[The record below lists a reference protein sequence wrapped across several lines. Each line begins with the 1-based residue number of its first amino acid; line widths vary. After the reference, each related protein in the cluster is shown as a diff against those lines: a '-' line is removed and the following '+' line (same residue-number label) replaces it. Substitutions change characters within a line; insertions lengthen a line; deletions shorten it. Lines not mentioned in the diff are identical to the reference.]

1 MMSAVSSSNFQRMS
15 SKMMSIDEAI
25 KGRRSVRTYKGED
38 VGEDLI
44 REIIEAATFA
54 PSAKNGQQWRFTV
67 LSGKAKDKFTD
78 MYRRELGKL
87 TFDVG
92 SSFGSCTM
100 MEEAPVVIVV
110 WNTNELGWTTEV
122 HSVSA
127 AIQNLLLKAHSLG
140 LGTCWIGDIFYAYE
154 AIMDY
159 FKKPWKLLAGIT
171 VGWPDVNPGP
181 RPRLS
186 VDEVTEFLN

>member
-1 MMSAVSSSNFQRMS
+1 MDV
-15 SKMMSIDEAI
+15 DEAI
-25 KGRRSVRTYKGED
+25 KGRRSIRTYKSDD
-38 VGEDLI
+38 VKQDLV
-44 REIIEAATFA
+44 RKCIEAATYA

-67 LSGKAKDKFTD
+67 LTSEAKDKFTD
-78 MYRRELGKL
+78 LYRDELGKL
-87 TFDVG
+87 TYDVG

-110 WNTNELGWTTEV
+110 WNTNERGWTTEV

-127 AIQNLLLKAHSLG
+127 AIQNLLLKAHSFG
-140 LGTCWIGDIFYAYE
+140 LGTCWIGDIFYTYD

-159 FKKPWKLLAGIT
+159 FKKPWKLLAAIT
-171 VGWPDVNPGP
+171 LGWPDGKPGS

-186 VDEVTEFLN
+186 IDEVAEFLN

>member
-1 MMSAVSSSNFQRMS
+1 MTSVALSFTFQRELNRLD
-15 SKMMSIDEAI
+15 IDEAI
-25 KGRRSVRTYKGED
+25 KGRRSVRAYKND
-38 VGEDLI
+38 SVSEDLV
-44 REIIEAATFA
+44 RQCIEAATFA

-67 LSGKAKDKFTD
+67 LTGESKDKFTD
-78 MYRRELGKL
+78 MYRSELGKL

-100 MEEAPVVIVV
+100 MEEAPVVIMV
-110 WNTNELGWTTEV
+110 WNTNERGWSTEV

-140 LGTCWIGDIFYAYE
+140 LGTCWIGDIFYTYE
-154 AIMDY
+154 AILDY

-171 VGWPDVNPGP
+171 LGWTDVNPGP

-186 VDEVTEFLN
+186 VDEVAEFLD

>member
-1 MMSAVSSSNFQRMS
+1 MNVVLSFIFPKVLSRIMN
-15 SKMMSIDEAI
+15 IDEAI
-25 KGRRSVRTYKGED
+25 KGRRSVRTYKNDE
-38 VGEDLI
+38 VGEDLV
-44 REIIEAATFA
+44 REIIDAATFA

-67 LSGKAKDKFTD
+67 LTGESKDKFTD
-78 MYRRELGKL
+78 MYRSELEKL

-92 SSFGSCTM
+92 SSYGSCTM

-110 WNTNELGWTTEV
+110 WNTNERGWTTEV

-140 LGTCWIGDIFYAYE
+140 LGTCWIGDIFYTYE

-159 FKKPWKLLAGIT
+159 FKKPWILLAGI
-171 VGWPDVNPGP
+171 VLGWPDVKPGP

-186 VDEVTEFLN
+186 VDEVTEFLD

>member
-1 MMSAVSSSNFQRMS
+1 MLN
-15 SKMMSIDEAI
+15 KMMSIDEAI
-25 KGRRSVRTYKGED
+25 KGRRSVRTFKSDE
-38 VGEDLI
+38 VEENLV

-67 LSGKAKDKFTD
+67 LSGESKDKFTD
-78 MYRRELGKL
+78 MYRNELGKL

-110 WNTNELGWTTEV
+110 WNTNELGWSTEV

-140 LGTCWIGDIFYAYE
+140 LGTCWIGDIFYTYE

-159 FKKPWKLLAGIT
+159 FKKPWKLLAAIT
-171 VGWPDVNPGP
+171 VGRPDVKPGP

>member
-1 MMSAVSSSNFQRMS
+1 MMN
-15 SKMMSIDEAI
+15 IDEAI
-25 KGRRSVRTYKGED
+25 KGRRSVRIYKGDE
-38 VGEDLI
+38 VSEDLV
-44 REIIEAATFA
+44 RQCIEAATFA

-67 LSGKAKDKFTD
+67 LTGESKDKFTD
-78 MYRRELGKL
+78 FYRSELGKL

-100 MEEAPVVIVV
+100 MEEAPVFILV
-110 WNTNELGWTTEV
+110 WNTNERGWSTEV

-140 LGTCWIGDIFYAYE
+140 IGACWIGDIFYTYD

-186 VDEVTEFLN
+186 VDEVAEFLN

>member
-1 MMSAVSSSNFQRMS
+1 MLN
-15 SKMMSIDEAI
+15 KMMSIDEAI
-25 KGRRSVRTYKGED
+25 KGRRSVRTYKNDE
-38 VGEDLI
+38 VEENLV

-54 PSAKNGQQWRFTV
+54 PSAKNGQQWRFT
-67 LSGKAKDKFTD
+67 LLTGESKDKFTD
-78 MYRRELGKL
+78 MYRSELEKL

-110 WNTNELGWTTEV
+110 WNTNERGWTTEV

-140 LGTCWIGDIFYAYE
+140 LGTCWIGDIFYTYE

-159 FKKPWKLLAGIT
+159 FKKPWKLLAAIT
-171 VGWPDVNPGP
+171 VGWPDVNPGS

-186 VDEVTEFLN
+186 VDDVAEFLN